1 MFMVDS
7 RRIELAGACYDPGS
21 MLCTVGIRGAVDY
34 TVVNGK
40 VTVKDGRICT
50 IDEADLSAA
59 AGRKIR
65 QYLGK

>member
-1 MFMVDS
+1 
-7 RRIELAGACYDPGS
+7 
-21 MLCTVGIRGAVDY
+21 MLYNVSANNHLYLNRGGRGAVDY